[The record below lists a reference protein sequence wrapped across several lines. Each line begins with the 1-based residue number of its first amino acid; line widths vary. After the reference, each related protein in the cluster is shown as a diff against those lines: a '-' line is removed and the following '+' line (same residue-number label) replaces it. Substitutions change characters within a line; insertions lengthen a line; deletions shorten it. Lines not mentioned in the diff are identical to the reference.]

1 MPIIYKA
8 TKDILRAVNY
18 GIALGTNDKGW
29 SDIAVDFFG
38 NVTGDAVSAGINQ
51 LDPKQE
57 LYWSP
62 YADIPGIGNV
72 YSLPSIVV
80 NGTTMYSFFQ
90 GQSLYDSDAGV
101 GGYPYYTARQYGTL
115 SADQLC
121 AMTSPPPSQPST
133 AISAVM
139 FGGNVYAFYGGEPG
153 SQGQTGLI
161 YYSIFSSQTWSWSQP
176 TQIPNVNVPMV
187 CQSGSMVGGTWGVY
201 PVVFT
206 PPGEQDPQLYLFYA
220 KTGTNSAVYSSS
232 LEIGC
237 VTTPDGQTWT
247 DFAPN
252 GIGPKIGTGQLSPV
266 VYAAPGSDTEQ
277 ILLFYVDENTE
288 QPSYIAYPDSTG
300 AFGAPVTVPILSASG
315 STISVFSSSAIV
327 HTPPGAS
334 DPLLYLFYQSFAPAG
349 YQGFSTCYIS
359 FDGTSWSSPSTL
371 PNGNTVDDRYGSTLA
386 IFPPE
391 SFNNSMA
398 STSDIYFTSIINGLN
413 NVYPTGNIPNESALL
428 GSLAAYVSSMSDS
441 TGTSQATPLGAG
453 SDGNVVGPGGAFL
466 LAVDLPG
473 FSAPQ
478 PWLFYSSFDS
488 NWTGVTSAFQ
498 YAVYENGQWTPGT
511 TLPAVVE
518 PGNEFPSVTGSP
530 AVLPIAENTGS
541 TGIVAV
547 NTAKGIFASNG
558 GPTQWSFTNS
568 SLPISGTTATGS
580 PTLAYFNGLVYLF
593 YQDSASGKLYC
604 TTSTPNVTTDSDALG
619 WCTPYAVNGAQLTG
633 SPTATVY
640 NNDLYVFYQGEGSAG
655 TLFYSWLSGSTGAWS
670 ASTQILPEGVTSSA
684 IISGTP
690 SACACTDSSGN
701 NQLFVFYG
709 GIDSGSGVPLMY
721 CRLGSDGTSWTQAAV
736 SGVFIT
742 DSPSSY
748 WLQSSGKLN
757 IFFQLASSPGVLAY
771 IVHDINSSSWSPVG
785 TTTVQTID
793 GWANA
798 MMYYNSF
805 SSVSYLYI
813 YHNNSGAN
821 AGQIGYCTCMPMSTS
836 QGCLIKAPFSIDQTT
851 SDGGV
856 DNVGY
861 PAMTGAPSATIANG
875 NIYVFYNSTYLE
887 SSPELKYTSGA
898 LAYMQMP
905 LPTADTQNVELG
917 TPAIAAVGYNAGDS
931 YGNSY
936 GNVYGNNSGF
946 LNGDASFISMANS
959 PASVTF
965 NGTPYVFF
973 NTGNGAINYF
983 TNIATGSAQTIP
995 GASSVSSDCSPAVV
1009 TVNGVLYLFWVDSGS
1024 NDTGTLQ
1031 CSYSSDGATWGQIE
1045 TSPNLSVTTKGVLA
1059 SVANGQIYLMYQQ
1072 DGTTYYTVFPE
1083 VTTQTAGTASKTL
1096 APATQISRMNC
1107 STGPSVVAFDNN
1119 LWCATQGVEASN
1131 YSPFKGWEVTADNQ
1145 LFFSRTFDVKCWSW
1159 NTVIS
1164 EAAVASVSPSSSV
1177 LPIAATFP
1185 SSDASG
1191 DELLYVFWP
1200 AATGGCIQ
1208 YTTTDGTYATP
1219 SSTSSVYG
1227 LQWSSPAQISSDICT
1242 NDNVAVVAMPP
1253 LGSAS
1258 DPDQL
1263 YVFWQGSNHSGFL
1276 YYASMSPSGS
1286 WSSLKE
1292 VAPKGSNTDGFMSLS
1307 PSAVSFAS
1315 GSGTAQ
1321 PYVFYQAEGSSG
1333 SIGGDAVA
1341 LQYCTYA
1348 NSMWTQYTVPNISST
1363 IISEW
1368 DGIQMADPQTIN
1380 GIDPGTPPRAIVFN
1394 GTLYVF
1400 YITKTG
1406 GYTRDSSGKGAPY
1419 TNFPVSFSTYD
1430 GTNWSGL
1437 NTIGSTATF
1446 QTETNGVVPDFVAQ
1460 FVYPVEFN
1468 GVLYVFFMSSPS
1480 WGSTPSVNPPGVIYY
1495 ISTSDGS
1502 NWSSPQPTT
1511 NVVYVPATT
1520 TTIQSSTGTEINDT
1534 LAAVNGALAFVGLPT
1549 TGDIRNMAI
1558 EAAGQAA
1565 ANAPAKALASPIT
1578 GGIMNF
1584 VLMD

>member
-29 SDIAVDFFG
+29 SDIAVDFLG

-72 YSLPSIVV
+72 YSLPSLVV

-176 TQIPNVNVPMV
+176 TQIPKVNVPMV
-187 CQSGSMVGGTWGVY
+187 CQSGSMMGGTWGVY

-237 VTTPDGQTWT
+237 VTTSDGQTWT
-247 DFAPN
+247 DLAPN
-252 GIGPKIGTGQLSPV
+252 GIGPTIGTGQLSPV
-266 VYAAPGSDTEQ
+266 VYSTPGSDTEQ
-277 ILLFYVDENTE
+277 ILLFYVDENSE
-288 QPSYIAYPDSTG
+288 QPSYIAYPDSAG
-300 AFGAPVTVPILSASG
+300 GFSSPVTVPILSTNG
-315 STISVFSSSAIV
+315 STISVFSSSAVV

-334 DPLLYLFYQSFAPAG
+334 DPLLYVFYQSYAPAG

-428 GSLAAYVSSMSDS
+428 GSLAAYVSSMSDN

-498 YAVYENGQWTPGT
+498 YAVYENGQWIPGA

-530 AVLPIAENTGS
+530 AVLPIMESTGS
-541 TGIVAV
+541 IGIVAV

-580 PTLAYFNGLVYLF
+580 PALAYFNGLVYLF
-593 YQDSASGKLYC
+593 YQDTASGKLYC
-604 TTSTPNVTTDSDALG
+604 TTSTPNVTTYSDALG

-640 NNDLYVFYQGEGSAG
+640 NNDLYVFYQGEGSSG

-670 ASTQILPEGVTSSA
+670 TSTQIVPEGVTSSA

-771 IVHDINSSSWSPVG
+771 IVHDISSSSWSPVG

-836 QGCLIKAPFSIDQTT
+836 QGCLIADPFSMDQTT

-856 DNVGY
+856 DNVYY

-875 NIYVFYNSTYLE
+875 NIYVFYNSSYLE
-887 SSPELKYTSGA
+887 SSPKLNYTFGA
-898 LAYMQMP
+898 LAYMQIP

-931 YGNSY
+931 YGDSY
-936 GNVYGNNSGF
+936 GDVYGNNSGF
-946 LNGDASFISMANS
+946 LNGAASFISMANS

-983 TNIATGSAQTIP
+983 TNIATGSAQNIP
-995 GASSVSSDCSPAVV
+995 GASSVSSDCSPAIV

-1045 TSPNLSVTTKGVLA
+1045 TSPNLRVTTKGVLA

-1072 DGTTYYTVFPE
+1072 DGTTYYDIFPE
-1083 VTTQTAGTASKTL
+1083 VTTQTAGTVSKTL

-1119 LWCATQGVEASN
+1119 LWCVTQGVEASN

-1159 NTVIS
+1159 NTIIA
-1164 EAAVASVSPSSSV
+1164 EAAAASVSPSSSV

-1185 SSDASG
+1185 SSDSSG
-1191 DELLYVFWP
+1191 DDLLYVFWP
-1200 AATGGCIQ
+1200 AATGGYIQ

-1227 LQWSSPAQISSDICT
+1227 LQWLSPSQISSDICT

-1253 LGSAS
+1253 LDSAS
-1258 DPDQL
+1258 DPNQL
-1263 YVFWQGSNHSGFL
+1263 YVFWQGSNHSGLL

-1286 WSSLKE
+1286 WSSVKE
-1292 VAPKGSNTDGFMSLS
+1292 VVPKGSNTDGFMSLS

-1321 PYVFYQAEGSSG
+1321 PYIFYQAAGSSG
-1333 SIGGDAVA
+1333 AIGGDAVA

-1348 NSMWTQYTVPNISST
+1348 NSTWTQYTVPNISTT

-1430 GTNWSGL
+1430 GTTWSGL

-1446 QTETNGVVPDFVAQ
+1446 QTQTNGVVPNFVAQ

-1495 ISTSDGS
+1495 TSTSDGS

-1549 TGDIRNMAI
+1549 TEDIRNMAI

-1578 GGIMNF
+1578 GEILNF

>member
-8 TKDILRAVNY
+8 TKNILRAVNY

-38 NVTGDAVSAGINQ
+38 NVTGDAVSTGINQ
-51 LDPKQE
+51 INTKQE

-72 YSLPSIVV
+72 YSVPSLVV

-90 GQSLYDSDAGV
+90 GQSLYTSDDGV
-101 GGYPYYTARQYGTL
+101 GGYPYYSARQYGTL

-121 AMTSPPPSQPST
+121 AMTNPPPSQPST

-161 YYSIFSSQTWSWSQP
+161 YYNIFSSQTWSWSQP
-176 TQIPNVNVPMV
+176 TQIPIINVPMV
-187 CQSGSMVGGTWGVY
+187 CQDGFMVGGTWGVY

-206 PPGEQDPQLYLFYA
+206 PPGEQAPQLYLFYA
-220 KTGTNSAVYSSS
+220 KTGTNSEFYSSS

-237 VTTPDGQTWT
+237 VTTSDGQTWT
-247 DFAPN
+247 DLAPN
-252 GIGPKIGTGQLSPV
+252 GIGPNIGTGQLSPV
-266 VYAAPGSDTEQ
+266 VYSAPGSDTEQ
-277 ILLFYVDENTE
+277 ILLFYVDENSE
-288 QPSYIAYPDSTG
+288 QPSYIAYPDSAG
-300 AFGAPVTVPILSASG
+300 GFGSPVTVPVVSANG
-315 STISVFSSSAIV
+315 STICVLSSSAIV
-327 HTPPGAS
+327 HTPPGAP
-334 DPLLYLFYQSFAPAG
+334 DPLLYVFYQSYGPAG
-349 YQGFSTCYIS
+349 YQGFSTCYVS
-359 FDGTSWSSPSTL
+359 FDGTSWSSASTL
-371 PNGNTVDDRYGSTLA
+371 SNGKTVDDRYGSTLA
-386 IFPPE
+386 TFPPE

-413 NVYPTGNIPNESALL
+413 NVYPTGNIPNEAALL
-428 GSLAAYVSSMSDS
+428 GSLAAFVSSMSDS

-498 YAVYENGQWTPGT
+498 YAVYENGQWTPGA

-530 AVLPIAENTGS
+530 AVLPITESTGS
-541 TGIVAV
+541 IGIVAV
-547 NTAKGIFASNG
+547 NTAKGIFASSG

-580 PTLAYFNGLVYLF
+580 PALAYFNGLVYLF
-593 YQDSASGKLYC
+593 YQDTASGKLYC
-604 TTSTPNVTTDSDALG
+604 TTSTPNVTDSDALG
-619 WCTPYAVNGAQLTG
+619 WCTPYAVNGVQLTG

-640 NNDLYVFYQGEGSAG
+640 NNDLYVFYQGEGSSGA
-655 TLFYSWLSGSTGAWS
+655 LFYSCLSGSTGTWS
-670 ASTQILPEGVTSSA
+670 TSTQIVPKGVTSSA

-721 CRLGSDGTSWTQAAV
+721 CLLGSDGTSWTQAAV

-771 IVHDINSSSWSPVG
+771 IVHDISSSSWSPVG

-813 YHNNSGAN
+813 YHNNSGTN

-836 QGCLIKAPFSIDQTT
+836 QGCLMEGAFCMDQTT

-856 DNVGY
+856 DNVYY

-887 SSPELKYTSGA
+887 SSPELNYTSGA
-898 LAYMQMP
+898 LAYMQVP
-905 LPTADTQNVELG
+905 LPTADAQNVDLG
-917 TPAIAAVGYNAGDS
+917 TPAIAAVGYNAGDA
-931 YGNSY
+931 YGQNS
-936 GNVYGNNSGF
+936 SF
-946 LNGDASFISMANS
+946 LSGDANFISMANS

-973 NTGNGAINYF
+973 NTGSGAINYL
-983 TNIATGSAQTIP
+983 TNIATGSAQNIP
-995 GASSVSSDCSPAVV
+995 GASSVSSACSPAIV
-1009 TVNGVLYLFWVDSGS
+1009 TFNGVLYLFWVSSGS
-1024 NDTGTLQ
+1024 NDAGTLQ
-1031 CSYSSDGATWGQIE
+1031 CSYSLDGTTWGQIE
-1045 TSPNLSVTTKGVLA
+1045 TSPSLTVTTKGVLA
-1059 SVANGQIYLMYQQ
+1059 CVANGQIYLMYQH
-1072 DGTTYYTVFPE
+1072 DGTTYYDIFPE
-1083 VTTQTAGTASKTL
+1083 VTTQTAETVPMKL

-1119 LWCATQGVEASN
+1119 LWCVTQGVDASN
-1131 YSPFKGWEVTADNQ
+1131 YSPFKGWSITADNQ

-1159 NTVIS
+1159 NTVIA
-1164 EAAVASVSPSSSV
+1164 EAAAASVSPSSSV

-1185 SSDASG
+1185 SSDSSG

-1200 AATGGCIQ
+1200 AATGGYIQ
-1208 YTTTDGTYATP
+1208 YTTTDGTYASP
-1219 SSTSSVYG
+1219 SSTNSAYG
-1227 LQWSSPAQISSDICT
+1227 LQWSSPSQISSDIYT

-1253 LGSAS
+1253 LDFPS
-1258 DPDQL
+1258 DPNQL

-1286 WSSLKE
+1286 WSSVNE
-1292 VAPKGSNTDGFMSLS
+1292 VVPAGSNADRFMSLS

-1321 PYVFYQAEGSSG
+1321 PYVFYQAAGSSG
-1333 SIGGDAVA
+1333 AVGGDAVA

-1348 NSMWTQYTVPNISST
+1348 NGTWTQYPVPNISST

-1368 DGIQMADPQTIN
+1368 HGIQMADPQTIN

-1394 GTLYVF
+1394 DTLYVF
-1400 YITKTG
+1400 YVTKTG
-1406 GYTRDSSGKGAPY
+1406 GYTGDSSGKGTPY

-1430 GTNWSGL
+1430 GTTWSGL

-1446 QTETNGVVPDFVAQ
+1446 QTQTNGVVPYFVAQ

-1495 ISTSDGS
+1495 TSTSDGS

-1565 ANAPAKALASPIT
+1565 ANAPAQALASPIT
-1578 GGIMNF
+1578 GEIMNF
-1584 VLMD
+1584 VLMG